1 MSASTVS
8 RSAAGSRNTF
18 RRFMQ
23 HENTPILLVLVF
35 IVVAVF
41 FVELIFV
48 RNGNLAKVAFIK
60 PFNISNVLL
69 QVSATGILAIGMT
82 LLMISGG
89 IDLSIGQMMCFLGTF
104 MAYLLQRRDFSEPAM
119 VLTGVVVAIV
129 CELIMGL
136 IISRTKLE
144 PFIVSL
150 GFMTIYTGF
159 TYLITNG
166 SEITITGHFTF
177 IGQTYLNVTSD
188 FRLALPVFILIFLTF
203 LTWLALKYTKFG
215 RWVYAVGG
223 NENAAY
229 LAGINVKNF
238 KLFLYGLMGLFVVIA
253 TMTLLSR
260 TGVGGPLMGS
270 GKEIDVIAAVVVGGT
285 ALSGGK
291 GNLWGTFIGVL
302 LLGCISN
309 ALNILGVSPYWQ
321 YIMRGG
327 LIIVAVLLSYL
338 SGLRTSS
345 VRVTDRKDQGAEIKG
360 VSASAS

>member
-1 MSASTVS
+1 VKS
-8 RSAAGSRNTF
+8 RANF
-18 RRFMQ
+18 RRFTQ
-23 HENTPILLVLVF
+23 QENMPIFLVLLF
-35 IVVAVF
+35 IIVAVF
-41 FVELIFV
+41 LVELVVV
-48 RNGNLAKVAFIK
+48 RGGDVSKVAFTK

-69 QVSATGILAIGMT
+69 QISTTGILAIGMT

-89 IDLSIGQMMCFLGTF
+89 IDLSIGQLMCFIGTG
-104 MAYLLQRRDFSEPAM
+104 MAFLVRTVGVSEPVM
-119 VLTGVVVAIV
+119 VLIGIGVAVS
-129 CELIMGL
+129 CELLMGFL
-136 IISRTKLE
+136 ISRTKLE

-166 SEITITGHFTF
+166 SEITMTGRFTF
-177 IGQTYLNVTSD
+177 IGQTYLTLTPT
-188 FRLALPVFILIFLTF
+188 FRIGLPVLLLILLNIIM
-203 LTWLALKYTKFG
+203 WLVIKYMKFG
-215 RWVYAVGG
+215 RWLYAVGG
-223 NENAAY
+223 NETAAY

-238 KLFLYGLMGLFVVIA
+238 KLLLYGLNGLFVAIA
-253 TMTLLSR
+253 TLALLSR

-327 LIIVAVLLSYL
+327 LIIVAVLLTYL
-338 SGLRTSS
+338 SGLRSSS
-345 VRVTDRKDQGAEIKG
+345 VMLADRKDQAAEIKG
-360 VSASAS
+360 ASVQAPVK

>member
-1 MSASTVS
+1 MNSNNSV
-8 RSAAGSRNTF
+8 
-18 RRFMQ
+18 RRFMK
-23 HENTPILLVLVF
+23 HENMSIFLVLLF
-35 IVVAVF
+35 IIIAVYL
-41 FVELIFV
+41 VELFV
-48 RNGNLAKVAFIK
+48 VRDGNISKVAFVK
-60 PFNISNVLL
+60 PMNISNVLM
-69 QVSATGILAIGMT
+69 QISTTGILAIGMT
-82 LLMISGG
+82 LIMVSGG
-89 IDLSIGQMMCFLGTF
+89 IDLSIGQMMCFLGTG
-104 MAYLLQRRDFSEPAM
+104 MAFLLRNKGFSEPAM
-119 VLTGVVVAIV
+119 VLTGVCMAV
-129 CELIMGL
+129 LFQLFMGF

-166 SEITITGHFTF
+166 SEITISDRFTF
-177 IGQTYLNVTSD
+177 IGQTYINLTPS
-188 FRLALPVFILIFLTF
+188 FRLGLPVVLLLLLTVIM
-203 LTWLALKYTKFG
+203 WLVLKYTKFG
-215 RWVYAVGG
+215 RRVYAVGG

-238 KLFLYGLMGLFVVIA
+238 KLLLYGLNGLFVAIA
-253 TMTLLSR
+253 TMVLLSR
-260 TGVGGPLMGS
+260 TGVGSPLMGS

-345 VRVTDRKDQGAEIKG
+345 VTVADRKEQPAEIKG
-360 VSASAS
+360 SSVHAS

>member
-1 MSASTVS
+1 M
-8 RSAAGSRNTF
+8 NFKDYF
-18 RRFMQ
+18 RRLTRQ
-23 HENTPILLVLVF
+23 ENLPILLVLVF
-35 IVVAVF
+35 MIVVVYL
-41 FVELIFV
+41 VELFGV
-48 RNGNLAKVAFIK
+48 RGGDAAKVAFLK
-60 PFNISNVLL
+60 PLNVSNVLM
-69 QVSATGILAIGMT
+69 QISTTGILAISMT
-82 LLMISGG
+82 LIMVSGG
-89 IDLSIGQMMCFLGTF
+89 IDLSVGQMMCFLGTG
-104 MAYLLQRRDFSEPAM
+104 MAFLLRNQGFSEPAM
-119 VLTGVVVAIV
+119 VVTCFAVAIFFQ
-129 CELIMGL
+129 LFMGL

-166 SEITITGHFTF
+166 SEITISDRFTF
-177 IGQTYLNVTSD
+177 LGQTYININPSLRIGFPVVVLIVLN
-188 FRLALPVFILIFLTF
+188 IIM
-203 LTWLALKYTKFG
+203 WLVLKYTKFG
-215 RWVYAVGG
+215 RRVYAVGG

-238 KLFLYGLMGLFVVIA
+238 KLLLYGINGVFVAIA
-253 TMTLLSR
+253 TMVLLSR

-302 LLGCISN
+302 LLGIISN

-338 SGLRTSS
+338 SSQRSS
-345 VRVTDRKDQGAEIKG
+345 AMRVADKKKEVAEIKG
-360 VSASAS
+360 VSAGAP

>member
-1 MSASTVS
+1 MHSNNSA
-8 RSAAGSRNTF
+8 
-18 RRFMQ
+18 RRFMK
-23 HENTPILLVLVF
+23 HENMSIFLVLLF
-35 IVVAVF
+35 IIIAVYL
-41 FVELIFV
+41 VELFV
-48 RNGNLAKVAFIK
+48 VRDGNMSKVAFLK
-60 PFNISNVLL
+60 PMNISNVLM
-69 QVSATGILAIGMT
+69 QISTTGILAIGMT
-82 LLMISGG
+82 LIMVSGG

-104 MAYLLQRRDFSEPAM
+104 MAFLLRNKGFSEPAM
-119 VLTGVVVAIV
+119 VLTGVAMAVIFQ
-129 CELIMGL
+129 LFMGF

-159 TYLITNG
+159 TYIITNG
-166 SEITITGHFTF
+166 SEITISDRFTF
-177 IGQTYLNVTSD
+177 IGQTYINLTPS
-188 FRLALPVFILIFLTF
+188 FRLGLPVVLLLLLTVIM
-203 LTWLALKYTKFG
+203 WLVLKYTKFG
-215 RWVYAVGG
+215 RRVYAVGG

-238 KLFLYGLMGLFVVIA
+238 KLLLYGLNGLFVAIA
-253 TMTLLSR
+253 TMALLSR

-345 VRVTDRKDQGAEIKG
+345 VTVADRKEQPAEIKG
-360 VSASAS
+360 SSAHAS

>member
-1 MSASTVS
+1 M
-8 RSAAGSRNTF
+8 RSNNSV
-18 RRFMQ
+18 RRFMKQ
-23 HENTPILLVLVF
+23 DNASIFLVLLF
-35 IVVAVF
+35 IIVAVYL
-41 FVELIFV
+41 VELFMV
-48 RNGNLAKVAFIK
+48 RGGNASKVAFVK
-60 PFNISNVLL
+60 PMNISNVLM
-69 QVSATGILAIGMT
+69 QISTTGILAIGMT
-82 LLMISGG
+82 LIMISGG
-89 IDLSIGQMMCFLGTF
+89 IDLSIGQMMCFLGTG
-104 MAYLLQRRDFSEPAM
+104 MAFLIQRQGFSEPAM
-119 VLTGVVVAIV
+119 VVTAVIVAV
-129 CELIMGL
+129 GFQLLMGF

-166 SEITITGHFTF
+166 SEITISDRFTF
-177 IGQTYLNVTSD
+177 IGQTYINLSSSM
-188 FRLALPVFILIFLTF
+188 RIGLPVVLLLLLT
-203 LTWLALKYTKFG
+203 TIMWLVLKYTKFG
-215 RWVYAVGG
+215 RRLYAVGG

-238 KLFLYGLMGLFVVIA
+238 KLLLYGLNGLFVAIA

-321 YIMRGG
+321 YIMRGV

-338 SGLRTSS
+338 SGLRSS
-345 VRVTDRKDQGAEIKG
+345 AGMVTDRKGQAAEIEPT
-360 VSASAS
+360 SAGASGQ

>member
-1 MSASTVS
+1 VS
-8 RSAAGSRNTF
+8 FKDYF
-18 RRFMQ
+18 RRLTRQ
-23 HENTPILLVLVF
+23 ENLPILLVLVVML
-35 IVVAVF
+35 VVVYL
-41 FVELIFV
+41 VELFGV
-48 RNGNLAKVAFIK
+48 RGGDAAKVAFLK
-60 PFNISNVLL
+60 PLNISNVLM
-69 QVSATGILAIGMT
+69 QISTTGILAISMT
-82 LLMISGG
+82 LIMVSGG
-89 IDLSIGQMMCFLGTF
+89 IDLSVGQMMCFLGTG
-104 MAYLLQRRDFSEPAM
+104 MAFLLRNQGFSELAM
-119 VLTGVVVAIV
+119 VLTCFVVAIV
-129 CELIMGL
+129 FQLFMGL

-166 SEITITGHFTF
+166 SEITITDRFTF
-177 IGQTYLNVTSD
+177 LGQTYINFNPSFRIGFPVVVLIVLN
-188 FRLALPVFILIFLTF
+188 IIM
-203 LTWLALKYTKFG
+203 WLVLKYTKFG
-215 RWVYAVGG
+215 RRVYAVGG

-238 KLFLYGLMGLFVVIA
+238 KLLLYGINGVFVAIA
-253 TMTLLSR
+253 TMVLLSR

-302 LLGCISN
+302 LLGIISN

-338 SGLRTSS
+338 SSQRSS
-345 VRVTDRKDQGAEIKG
+345 AMRVADKKKEAAEIKG
-360 VSASAS
+360 VSASAP

>member
-1 MSASTVS
+1 MSFKDY
-8 RSAAGSRNTF
+8 F
-18 RRFMQ
+18 RRLTRQ
-23 HENTPILLVLVF
+23 ENLPIFLVLVVM
-35 IVVAVF
+35 IVVVYL
-41 FVELIFV
+41 VELFGV
-48 RNGNLAKVAFIK
+48 RGGDVTKVAFLK
-60 PFNISNVLL
+60 PLNVSNVLM
-69 QVSATGILAIGMT
+69 QISTTGILAISMT
-82 LLMISGG
+82 LIMVSGG
-89 IDLSIGQMMCFLGTF
+89 IDLSVGQMMCFLGTG
-104 MAYLLQRRDFSEPAM
+104 MAFLLRNQGFSEPAM
-119 VLTGVVVAIV
+119 VVTCFVVAIV
-129 CELIMGL
+129 CQLFMGL

-166 SEITITGHFTF
+166 SEITISDRFTF
-177 IGQTYLNVTSD
+177 LGQTYINFSPSFRIGFPVVVLIVLN
-188 FRLALPVFILIFLTF
+188 IIM
-203 LTWLALKYTKFG
+203 WLVLKYTKFG
-215 RWVYAVGG
+215 RRVYAVGG

-238 KLFLYGLMGLFVVIA
+238 KLLLYGINGVFVAIA
-253 TMTLLSR
+253 TMVLLSR

-302 LLGCISN
+302 LLGIISN

-338 SGLRTSS
+338 SSQRSS
-345 VRVTDRKDQGAEIKG
+345 AMRVADKKKEVAEIKG
-360 VSASAS
+360 VSAGAP

>member
-1 MSASTVS
+1 MNSNNSA
-8 RSAAGSRNTF
+8 
-18 RRFMQ
+18 RRFMK
-23 HENTPILLVLVF
+23 HENMSIFLVLLF
-35 IVVAVF
+35 IIIAVYL
-41 FVELIFV
+41 VELFV
-48 RNGNLAKVAFIK
+48 VRDGNMSKVAFLK
-60 PFNISNVLL
+60 PMNVSNVLM
-69 QVSATGILAIGMT
+69 QISTTGILAIGMT
-82 LLMISGG
+82 LIMVSGG
-89 IDLSIGQMMCFLGTF
+89 IDLSIGQMMCFLGTL
-104 MAYLLQRRDFSEPAM
+104 MAFLLRNKGFSEPAM
-119 VLTGVVVAIV
+119 VLTGVAMAVIFQ
-129 CELIMGL
+129 LFMGF

-166 SEITITGHFTF
+166 SEITISDRFTF
-177 IGQTYLNVTSD
+177 IGQTYINLTPS
-188 FRLALPVFILIFLTF
+188 FRLGLPVVLLLLLTVIM
-203 LTWLALKYTKFG
+203 WLVLKYTKFG
-215 RWVYAVGG
+215 RRVYAVGG

-238 KLFLYGLMGLFVVIA
+238 KLLLYGLNGLFVAIA
-253 TMTLLSR
+253 TMALLSR

-345 VRVTDRKDQGAEIKG
+345 VTVADRKEQPAEIKG
-360 VSASAS
+360 SSVHAS

>member
-1 MSASTVS
+1 MNSNNSV
-8 RSAAGSRNTF
+8 
-18 RRFMQ
+18 RRFMK
-23 HENTPILLVLVF
+23 HENMSIFLVLLF
-35 IVVAVF
+35 IIIAVYL
-41 FVELIFV
+41 VELFV
-48 RNGNLAKVAFIK
+48 VRDGNISKVAFVK
-60 PFNISNVLL
+60 PMNISNVLM
-69 QVSATGILAIGMT
+69 QISTTGILAIGMT
-82 LLMISGG
+82 LIMVSGG
-89 IDLSIGQMMCFLGTF
+89 IDLSIGQMMCFLGTG
-104 MAYLLQRRDFSEPAM
+104 MAFLLRNKGFSEPAM
-119 VLTGVVVAIV
+119 VLTGVCMAV
-129 CELIMGL
+129 LFQLFMGF

-150 GFMTIYTGF
+150 GFMTIYTGL

-166 SEITITGHFTF
+166 SEITISDRFTF
-177 IGQTYLNVTSD
+177 IGQTYINLTPS
-188 FRLALPVFILIFLTF
+188 FRLGLPVVLLLLLTVIM
-203 LTWLALKYTKFG
+203 WLVLKYTKFG
-215 RWVYAVGG
+215 RRVYAVGG

-238 KLFLYGLMGLFVVIA
+238 KLLLYGLNGLFVAIA
-253 TMTLLSR
+253 TMALLSR
-260 TGVGGPLMGS
+260 TGVGSPLMGS

-345 VRVTDRKDQGAEIKG
+345 VTVADRKEQPAEIKG
-360 VSASAS
+360 SSVHAS

>member
-1 MSASTVS
+1 MHSNNSA
-8 RSAAGSRNTF
+8 
-18 RRFMQ
+18 RRFMK
-23 HENTPILLVLVF
+23 HENMSIFLVLLF
-35 IVVAVF
+35 IIIAVYL
-41 FVELIFV
+41 VELFV
-48 RNGNLAKVAFIK
+48 VRDGNMSKVAFLK
-60 PFNISNVLL
+60 PMNVSNVLM
-69 QVSATGILAIGMT
+69 QISTTGILAIGMT
-82 LLMISGG
+82 LIMVSGG
-89 IDLSIGQMMCFLGTF
+89 IDLSIGQMMCFLGTL
-104 MAYLLQRRDFSEPAM
+104 MAFLLRNKGFSEPAM
-119 VLTGVVVAIV
+119 VLTGVAMAVIFQ
-129 CELIMGL
+129 LFMGF

-159 TYLITNG
+159 TYIITNG
-166 SEITITGHFTF
+166 SEITISDRFTF
-177 IGQTYLNVTSD
+177 IGQTYINLTPS
-188 FRLALPVFILIFLTF
+188 FRLGLPVVLLLLLTVIM
-203 LTWLALKYTKFG
+203 WLVLKYTKFG
-215 RWVYAVGG
+215 RRVYAVGG

-238 KLFLYGLMGLFVVIA
+238 KLLLYGLNGLFVAIA
-253 TMTLLSR
+253 TMALLSR

-345 VRVTDRKDQGAEIKG
+345 VTVADRKEQPAEIKG
-360 VSASAS
+360 SSAHAS